1 MSRNKLLNIGIA
13 IVALAFLSL
22 GYFHFKKD
30 KPARI
35 LPVYGPAGHTVR
47 DFRLIDQAGNSITQ
61 STMAGKVYVLDYF
74 FTTCPSICPIMSNQM
89 KRAYEKFKGNE
100 LVAFISHTVDPE
112 TDSVPVLAKYAQ
124 DHGADAGQWHFVTGD
139 KKELYDLA
147 RKSYFLDPGEGKGD
161 AEDFIHTP
169 MFVLVDREKRI
180 RGYYD
185 GTNASEVDKMIAEIE
200 LLLQEYRY
208 KGE

>member
-13 IVALAFLSL
+13 VAALAFLTL

-47 DFRLIDQAGNSITQ
+47 DFRLTDQTGSVITQ
-61 STMAGKVYVLDYF
+61 STLNGKIYVLDYF
-74 FTTCPSICPIMSNQM
+74 FTTCPSICPIMSTQM
-89 KRAYEKFKGNE
+89 ARAYEKYKGNE
-100 LVAFISHTVDPE
+100 QVIFLSHTVDPE
-112 TDSVPVLAKYAQ
+112 NDSVPVLARYARE
-124 DHGADAGQWHFVTGD
+124 HGADARQWHFLTGD
-139 KKELYDLA
+139 KQELYDLA

-161 AEDFIHTP
+161 ADDFIHTP

-185 GTNASEVDKMIAEIE
+185 GTNPSEVDKMIMEID

-208 KGE
+208 RGE